1 MLHSVESQKF
11 DYNKVVFSNYV
22 TNENHIEKFD
32 TFYTTI
38 ETKNIFSITEVDK
51 NYTKTDTTIFHNI
64 FSEELQKQIIKN
76 GLRYKFDKKTG
87 LVYEYYSFKINNT
100 LEFTYFEKELA
111 ESEHKKIIDLMTPK
125 TKNQL

>member
-22 TNENHIEKFD
+22 TDENHIEKFD

-38 ETKNIFSITEVDK
+38 ETKNIFSITEVEK

-100 LEFTYFEKELA
+100 LEFTYFEKKLA
-111 ESEHKKIIDLMTPK
+111 EAEHKKIIDLMTPK
-125 TKNQL
+125 TNNQL

>member
-111 ESEHKKIIDLMTPK
+111 KAEHKKIIDLMTAK
-125 TKNQL
+125 TNNQL

>member
-1 MLHSVESQKF
+1 MLHRVESQKF